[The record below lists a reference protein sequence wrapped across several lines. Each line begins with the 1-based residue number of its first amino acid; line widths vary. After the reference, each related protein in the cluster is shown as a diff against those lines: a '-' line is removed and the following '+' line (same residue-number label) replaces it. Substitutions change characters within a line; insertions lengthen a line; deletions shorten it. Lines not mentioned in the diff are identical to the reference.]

1 MAAST
6 TAIKMAAIVM
16 LVLTMGQLMAEASP
30 APRRLLEEQAES
42 EVVGKPGPEDDG
54 ALVDGTR
61 GNPTAVSAPCSFHC
75 EIYPGWC
82 IC

>member
-1 MAAST
+1 MT
-6 TAIKMAAIVM
+6 AIVM

-30 APRRLLEEQAES
+30 LPRRLLEEPSES
-42 EVVGKPGPEDDG
+42 EVVGKPGPG
-54 ALVDGTR
+54 ALVDGNR
-61 GNPTAVSAPCSFHC
+61 NPTVVSAPCSFHC